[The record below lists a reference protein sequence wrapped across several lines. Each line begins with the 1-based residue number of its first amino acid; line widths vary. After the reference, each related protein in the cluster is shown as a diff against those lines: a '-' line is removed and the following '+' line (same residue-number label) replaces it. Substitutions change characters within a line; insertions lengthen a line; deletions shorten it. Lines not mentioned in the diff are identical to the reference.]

1 LFVCVGYSVTSKQL
15 YAVAAEEEEEDAK
28 YQEETILRST

>member
-15 YAVAAEEEEEDAK
+15 YAVAAEEEEDAK